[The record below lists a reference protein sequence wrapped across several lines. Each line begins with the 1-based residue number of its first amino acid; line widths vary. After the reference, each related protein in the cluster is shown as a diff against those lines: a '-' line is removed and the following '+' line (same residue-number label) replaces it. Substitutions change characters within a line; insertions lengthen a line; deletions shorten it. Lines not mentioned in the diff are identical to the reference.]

1 MTKEYTT
8 FQNKLEK
15 IAEVTIAEEGHT
27 WNKESATTLILRKVL
42 EAYDD
47 VPREN
52 FKSYLKGLIEASAR
66 IDKE

>member
-1 MTKEYTT
+1 MDKEYTT

-15 IAEVTIAEEGHT
+15 IAEATMAEEGHT

-47 VPREN
+47 IPREN
-52 FKSYLKGLIEASAR
+52 FRSYLKDLIQSSAR
-66 IDKE
+66 IDNE